1 MEIRLFRGVSATKSR
16 LRRAVFVFQTGGPG
30 PLTGRAGEH
39 FQRDKK
45 TSALLIRRATVPH
58 GLAWPAAAFACEVVS
73 GHSRHLTGLSSL
85 YSGLVGLVS
94 VWVGYGGSR
103 ELKRG
108 YF

>member
-1 MEIRLFRGVSATKSR
+1 MCLQLGFHQLHVAACSGAQALKV
-16 LRRAVFVFQTGGPG
+16 L
-30 PLTGRAGEH
+30 PL
-39 FQRDKK
+39 
-45 TSALLIRRATVPH
+45 LLIRRAAVPH
-58 GLAWPAAAFACEVVS
+58 GLAWPAAAFACEARCEVVS

-85 YSGLVGLVS
+85 YSGRVGLVS